1 MEYRVD
7 ESILVKLH
15 IHVDVCSLLTQVK
28 LDAIFSSVRTLP
40 NTSPVV
46 APNSQPDATGRFR
59 YEERS
64 ATQDG
69 LRVGFNCAD

>member
-15 IHVDVCSLLTQVK
+15 VDLCALLTQVK
-28 LDAIFSSVRTLP
+28 LDANFSAVRTLP
-40 NTSPVV
+40 NISPVV
-46 APNSQPDATGRFR
+46 APGSQPDATGNFR
-59 YEERS
+59 CEERS